1 MGAEKIRV
9 LHIITRLDPGGSA
22 ENTVLSVE
30 RVNPERF
37 NSRVWTGPGL
47 LGHGPPD
54 SYCERIGERVDVE
67 PHLVRPIHLAT
78 DVQALFDLT
87 RHLRHAKP
95 DILHLH
101 SAKAGALGRVASRLA
116 RLDARVVYTPH
127 GHVFSGYGRSFANR
141 VFTTV
146 EKALAPRTD
155 AIVALTSDEIRTFLK
170 HHAGHPSQFC
180 VIPSGVDLSPYIAAG
195 PGRGKARGEL
205 GVGPDEPLIGFV
217 GRFEEVKGP
226 DLAVEILHHVLRRH
240 PNARALMIGDGAMK
254 ASLVQRV
261 QDLGLKDR
269 ILFTGWREDIPHLMA
284 AMDVFLLSSR
294 NEGQGRVLVEAMAV
308 GLPVVAMR
316 SGGVGEVVEQGETGL
331 LVEPGDL
338 PAASETLFSLLED
351 PAMRESL
358 GKHGQERALER
369 YSVDEMIRRLEILY
383 SGLLE
388 DKLPAELLP
397 QR

>member
-1 MGAEKIRV
+1 MAAERIRV

-30 RVNPERF
+30 RVNPDRF
-37 NSRVWTGPGL
+37 DSRVWTGPGL
-47 LGHGPPD
+47 LGHGPPE
-54 SYCERIGERVDVE
+54 SYCKRIGDRVEVE
-67 PHLVRPIHLAT
+67 PHLVRPIQLAT
-78 DVQALFDLT
+78 DTQALFDLT
-87 RHLRHAKP
+87 RHLRHHKP

-101 SAKAGALGRVASRLA
+101 SAKAGALGRIAARLA

-127 GHVFSGYGRSFANR
+127 GHVFSGYGGGFANR
-141 VFTTV
+141 VFARI
-146 EKALAPRTD
+146 EKSLASRTD
-155 AIVALTSDEIRTFLK
+155 AIVGLTADEIRAFLEHK
-170 HHAGHPSQFC
+170 AGRPSQFC
-180 VIPSGVDLSPYIAAG
+180 VIPSGVDLSPYLAAG
-195 PGRGKARGEL
+195 PGREEARREL
-205 GVGPDEPLIGFV
+205 GIEPDEPLIGFV

-240 PNARALMIGDGAMK
+240 PGSKALMVGDGEMK
-254 ASLVQRV
+254 ASLRQRV
-261 QDLGLKDR
+261 RDLGLEGR
-269 ILFTGWREDIPHLMA
+269 ILFPGWREDIPHLMA

-316 SGGVGEVVEQGETGL
+316 SGGVSEVVVQGETGL
-331 LVEPGDL
+331 LVEPGDI
-338 PAASETLFSLLED
+338 PAASETLLTLLED
-351 PAMRESL
+351 PVQRETL

-388 DKLPAELLP
+388 GRLPAELLP